1 MILAPHNQNKT
12 IERAGLALRQGKLVV
27 FPTETVYGIGAAS
40 DNPNAVAKLF
50 EVKKR
55 PQFNPLIVHCAN
67 QEMAFKL
74 VKVTKLA
81 KRLGD
86 IFWPG
91 PLSLVLTC
99 LDNSPICSLARAG
112 LDSIALRV
120 PSHPICRKLL
130 EIAGVPI
137 VAPSAN
143 PSGKLSPTKVNHLD
157 KALISH
163 CTEVIDAGT
172 CSAGIESTIIDAR
185 NEAPVILRTGP
196 ITNLDIKTQTNM
208 HCAYS
213 KSTQGNRPIAPGQ
226 LESHYAPFANVR
238 INATNKK
245 KGEIFIGFN
254 TPNADLH
261 LTKSG
266 DLIEAAAK
274 LFDVLHVADKMNP
287 ISIAVAPIPNIGI
300 GEAINERLAR
310 AAAPRNSN

>member
-27 FPTETVYGIGAAS
+27 FPTETVYGNGAAS

-74 VKVTKLA
+74 VNVTKIA
-81 KRLGD
+81 KQLGD

-91 PLSLVLTC
+91 PLSLVLTS

-112 LDSIALRV
+112 LGSVALRV
-120 PSHPICRKLL
+120 PRHPKCKKLL

-157 KALISH
+157 KGLISH

-185 NEAPVILRTGP
+185 NEIPIILRTGP

-208 HCAYS
+208 YCVYPKS
-213 KSTQGNRPIAPGQ
+213 KQGNSPIAPGQ

-245 KGEIFIGFN
+245 QGEIFVGFN

-261 LTKSG
+261 LTETG

-274 LFDVLHVADKMNP
+274 LFDLLHVADKMNP

-310 AAAPRNSN
+310 AAAPRN